1 MKSFLDKTT
10 PMAYSLD
17 EIPLLTVAET
27 QLFIRQAA
35 AVWTEAERNAFVDF
49 IAANPEE
56 GDVIPGTG
64 GVRKLRWGR
73 RGSGKRGG
81 ARIVYFYHDDAMPL
95 FLLMV
100 YAKAQQEN
108 LAPDEKRR
116 VQSLAVALRQAYGRS

>member
-1 MKSFLDKTT
+1 MNPFLDKKT
-10 PMAYSLD
+10 PMAYTLRPT
-17 EIPLLTVAET
+17 ELLTVAET

-35 AVWTEAERNAFVDF
+35 SVWTDAERNAFVDF

-73 RGSGKRGG
+73 QGVGKRGG

-95 FLLMV
+95 YLLMV
-100 YAKAQQEN
+100 YAKAQQED
-108 LAPDEKRR
+108 LTPDEKRR
-116 VQSLAVALRQAYGRS
+116 VQALAVALRQAYGRS